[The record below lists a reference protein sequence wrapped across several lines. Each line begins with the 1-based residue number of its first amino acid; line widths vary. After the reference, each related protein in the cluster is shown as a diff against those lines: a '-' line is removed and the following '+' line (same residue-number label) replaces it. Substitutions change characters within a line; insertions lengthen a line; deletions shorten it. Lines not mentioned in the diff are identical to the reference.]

1 MNFTEINTT
10 ENPLQVVMTI
20 NETNTY
26 SKMSLQHLLWLIS
39 LLISIVLFIV
49 ALWLAA
55 TIGFYG
61 FKTGKF
67 YSKKQSSRSEC
78 TMLRIMF
85 SGAIFVLP
93 RLATTNI
100 LVWFGW
106 ESSLS
111 QDQGCEIVIDISVVV
126 YFLCLMHVGLF
137 LWFRQRYLYLQ
148 PSLQRLYSMFIKVL
162 SWGCIGLIFLSGI
175 GFVLY
180 LTIPRTFQ
188 ASSNGCLPI
197 KEDKQLVYYLL
208 ASVLVLAEFVLIFL
222 FIYPLYRHRRVHGT
236 SSFNNAESN
245 NSSQSEIS
253 VSKST
258 PISTASKCNRHIM
271 KSKHN
276 TPSSPVLHHIN
287 KSQPKTISKPSQ
299 TIVRTKKLRST
310 KTGQKILRVIQRSVI
325 SACVCVISDIL
336 AFAVVALFLPKG
348 TLRSFRNI
356 FYDINIIVNVL
367 SLAFSFENYKKIF
380 LALLVRKNS
389 SSRSFFS
396 LSSGVSGNEDSRTTP
411 ANSSNH

>member
-1 MNFTEINTT
+1 MNFTKINTT
-10 ENPLQVVMTI
+10 ENPLPAVVTA

-26 SKMSLQHLLWLIS
+26 SKISLQHLLWLIS

-61 FKTGKF
+61 FTTGKF

-85 SGAIFVLP
+85 SGAIFILP

-111 QDQGCEIVIDISVVV
+111 QNQGCEIVIDISIVV
-126 YFLCLMHVGLF
+126 YFLCLLQVSLF

-162 SWGCIGLIFLSGI
+162 SLGCIAFIFLAGI

-180 LTIPRTFQ
+180 LTIPQTFQ
-188 ASSNGCLPI
+188 ASSNGCVPI
-197 KEDKQLVYYLL
+197 KEDKPLVYYLL
-208 ASVLVLAEFVLIFL
+208 ASASVLAEFVLIFL
-222 FIYPLYRHRRVHGT
+222 FIYPLYHHRRIHGT
-236 SSFNNAESN
+236 TSFSKTKSN
-245 NSSQSEIS
+245 NSPKTEVS
-253 VSKST
+253 VRKST
-258 PISTASKCNRHIM
+258 AISSASKCNCDVM

-276 TPSSPVLHHIN
+276 TSSSPVLHHIN
-287 KSQPKTISKPSQ
+287 KSQPKTISKPSK
-299 TIVRTKKLRST
+299 TTVKAKKLRST
-310 KTGQKILRVIQRSVI
+310 KTGKKILCVMQRSII

-336 AFAVVALFLPKG
+336 AFAVVSLFLPKG
-348 TLRSFRNI
+348 TLRSFRNV
-356 FYDINIIVNVL
+356 FYDINLIVNVL
-367 SLAFSFENYKKIF
+367 SLVFSFENYKKIF
-380 LALLVRKNS
+380 LALLDGKCS

-411 ANSSNH
+411 ANNSNH

>member
-10 ENPLQVVMTI
+10 ENPLQVMVTI

-26 SKMSLQHLLWLIS
+26 SRMSLQHLLWLIS
-39 LLISIVLFIV
+39 LLISIVLSIV
-49 ALWLAA
+49 GLWLAA

-61 FKTGKF
+61 FTTGKF
-67 YSKKQSSRSEC
+67 YSKKQSSHSEC

-85 SGAIFVLP
+85 SGAIFILP

-106 ESSLS
+106 GSSLS
-111 QDQGCEIVIDISVVV
+111 QNQGCEIVIDISVIF

-162 SWGCIGLIFLSGI
+162 SWGCIALIFLSGI

-180 LTIPRTFQ
+180 MTIPQMFQ
-188 ASSNGCLPI
+188 ASSNGCVPFR
-197 KEDKQLVYYLL
+197 EDKQLVYYLL

-236 SSFNNAESN
+236 TSFSKTESN
-245 NSSQSEIS
+245 NYPQSDVS

-258 PISTASKCNRHIM
+258 TMLTASECNRDMINL
-271 KSKHN
+271 KHDY
-276 TPSSPVLHHIN
+276 PSLPVLHHIN
-287 KSQPKTISKPSQ
+287 KSQPKTISKPSK
-299 TIVRTKKLRST
+299 TIVRAKKLPST
-310 KTGQKILRVIQRSVI
+310 KTGKKILRVIQRSVI

-336 AFAVVALFLPKG
+336 AFAVVSLFLPKG

-380 LALLVRKNS
+380 LALLIRKNPS
-389 SSRSFFS
+389 SKSFFS
-396 LSSGVSGNEDSRTTP
+396 PSSGVSGNQDSRTTP